1 MNDSLIARAMSDAL
15 IVQAEGIEPYVTE
28 EILAES
34 HRRLADFLPPMFATA
49 VATDPVVRQWV
60 KSLVDAAVAGMK
72 FQHPVTRRGPSLVL
86 AGKAGRGKTWQ
97 AWGAVRALA
106 VSGVHCR
113 WRVLGA
119 SQLLA
124 SLRPRH
130 GVDSEDVFSGLESC
144 EVLVIDDMGATK
156 DSAWASEVF
165 DRLINTRYE
174 WQRPTLITT
183 NVAPKLFEQEFG
195 DRIASRLMAMATV
208 VSFTGPDLRAQR

>member
-1 MNDSLIARAMSDAL
+1 MTNDAR
-15 IVQAEGIEPYVTE
+15 ITQATGIEPYVTE
-28 EILAES
+28 EILEES
-34 HRRLADFLPPMFATA
+34 RRRLEEFLPPMFATA
-49 VATDPVVRQWV
+49 TATDPVVREWV
-60 KSLVDAAVAGMK
+60 KTLVDGAVEGMRSR
-72 FQHPVTRRGPSLVL
+72 HPVVRQGPSLVL
-86 AGKAGRGKTWQ
+86 AGKAGRGKSWQ

-113 WRVLGA
+113 WRVVGA

-130 GVDSEDVFSGLESC
+130 GVDSEDVFSGLEAC
-144 EVLVIDDMGATK
+144 EVLIIDDMGATK

-195 DRIASRLMAMATV
+195 DRVSSRLMAMATV
-208 VSFTGPDLRAQR
+208 VSFTGPDLRRAGGVR